1 MVVGPETPIELV
13 NGVYS
18 SLDERIG
25 AMRMRLGHPLTLSEK
40 ILANHLDSPDAE
52 VERGVSYVDF
62 RPDRVAMQ
70 DATAQMAWLQFDT
83 AWLPEVQVPTTTHCD
98 HLIQAKVAAKRD
110 LLRAIDTNEEV
121 YHFLESIS
129 AKYGAGFWKPGSGII
144 HQVVL
149 ENYAFPGGI
158 RIVTDSHTPN
168 AGG

>member
-1 MVVGPETPIELV
+1 MTVGPVTPIELI
-13 NGVYS
+13 NSVYS
-18 SLDERIG
+18 TLDERVG
-25 AMRMRLGHPLTLSEK
+25 AMRARLGRPLTLAEK

-83 AWLPEVQVPTTTHCD
+83 AGLAEVQVPTTTHCD
-98 HLIQAKVAAKRD
+98 HLIQAKVEAKRD

-129 AKYGAGFWKPGSGII
+129 AKCVGGFW
-144 HQVVL
+144 
-149 ENYAFPGGI
+149 
-158 RIVTDSHTPN
+158 
-168 AGG
+168 